1 MYVSVCGAAIQLHLQ
16 CTYATYML
24 SPIDKRVVASLTP
37 RDKPYEVRGEKVKGF
52 LLRVQPS
59 GKPTY
64 YCEYDRGK
72 RFKIGSTEVLTPDQ
86 ARNLT
91 LGILSD
97 YRHGV
102 SDTAKKKLGGGGEE
116 KYYRL
121 CSNGIPLHLHCT
133 KHSFA
138 LTLH

>member
-1 MYVSVCGAAIQLHLQ
+1 MRR
-16 CTYATYML
+16 
-24 SPIDKRVVASLTP
+24 PINKRLVASLTP
-37 RDKPYEVRGEKVKGF
+37 RDKPYEVRDEKVKGF

-59 GKPTY
+59 RKSTY
-64 YCEYDRGK
+64 YCEYNRGK
-72 RFKIGSTEVLTPDQ
+72 RFKIGSTEVLTPYRALD
-86 ARNLT
+86 
-91 LGILSD
+91 ILSD

-133 KHSFA
+133 NGVAGRQAGISN
-138 LTLH
+138 L